1 MRIVAGQFRGRN
13 LVAPPGSATRP
24 TGDRTRQALFNILEH
39 GGLAAEGSPI
49 AGSVVLDAFA
59 GTGALGLEAL
69 SRGASRA
76 FFFEQVPAALACLR
90 QNIQALGQ
98 GEQCAVFAG
107 DVLRPPRPPGP
118 CTLVFLDPPY
128 HQGLVPAA
136 LDQLTRNGW
145 IDTGALVVAEIGAE
159 EGLTPTQEFTIL
171 DKRLYGA
178 SQLLFLRAPS
188 YFRINP

>member
-24 TGDRTRQALFNILEH
+24 TSDRTRQALFNILEH
-39 GGLAAEGSPI
+39 GGLAAEGSPV
-49 AGSVVLDAFA
+49 AGAIVLDAYA

-69 SRGASRA
+69 SRGAGKA
-76 FFFEQVPAALACLR
+76 VFFEQAPAALTCLR

-98 GEQCAVFAG
+98 GERCRIIAG
-107 DVLRPPRPPGP
+107 DVLHPPQPPAP
-118 CTLVFLDPPY
+118 CNLVFLDPPY
-128 HQGLVPAA
+128 HKGLVPAA
-136 LDQLTRNGW
+136 LDQLTRIGW
-145 IDTGALVVAEIGAE
+145 VDADALVVAEIGADE
-159 EGLTPTQEFTIL
+159 ELAPPLEFTIL